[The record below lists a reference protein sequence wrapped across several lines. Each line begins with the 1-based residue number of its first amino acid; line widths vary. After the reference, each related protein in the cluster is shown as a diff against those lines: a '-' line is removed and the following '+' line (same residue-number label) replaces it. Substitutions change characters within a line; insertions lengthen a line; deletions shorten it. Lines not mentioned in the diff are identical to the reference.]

1 MSDNDRI
8 TALEEQISH
17 LTKTVD
23 DLSDIIARQEKDL
36 DIIQRRLGMLIE
48 AEVSR
53 QADGEGSVALADQ
66 RPPHW

>member
-1 MSDNDRI
+1 MSDTDRI

-17 LTKTVD
+17 LMKTVD
-23 DLSDIIARQEKDL
+23 ELSDVIARQENDL
-36 DIIQRRLGMLIE
+36 DKMQRRLGMLMD

-53 QADGEGSVALADQ
+53 QADGEGSIALTDQ